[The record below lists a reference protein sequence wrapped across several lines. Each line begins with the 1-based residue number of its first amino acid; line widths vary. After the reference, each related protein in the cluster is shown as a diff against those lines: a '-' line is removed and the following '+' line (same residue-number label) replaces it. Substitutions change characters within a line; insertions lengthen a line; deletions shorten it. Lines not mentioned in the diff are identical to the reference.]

1 MAKGATRTLLLIRHG
16 QYHLDQAHDRHGRL
30 TPLGERQSRRLA
42 QRLASYP
49 VDLLVSSTAP
59 RALETSEWI
68 GQRLPSVTRR
78 RTPLLLEGLPGV
90 LKGMTKEQRGRV
102 PLHRARMDRA
112 FARYFRPTR
121 GRSRIEVLV
130 CHGNIIRYLMRKAI
144 GDRPDKWSRFE
155 IMHCGI
161 TVISIEAGGVTRIAG
176 VNDVGHLP
184 RKMQTYF

>member
-1 MAKGATRTLLLIRHG
+1 MTKGAIRTLLLIRHG
-16 QYHLDQAHDRHGRL
+16 QYHLDPMHDRYGRL
-30 TPLGERQSRRLA
+30 TPLGERQSKRLA
-42 QRLASYP
+42 QRLAPYP
-49 VDLLVSSTAP
+49 IDLLVSSTAP
-59 RALETSEWI
+59 RALETIELI
-68 GQRLPSVTRR
+68 GQQLPSVARR

-121 GRSRIEVLV
+121 GQNRIEVLV
-130 CHGNIIRYLMRKAI
+130 CHGNIIRYLLRKAI
-144 GDRPDKWSRFE
+144 GDRTDKWSRFE
-155 IMHCGI
+155 TLHCGI
-161 TVISIEAGGVTRIAG
+161 TMVSIEASGFTRIAG